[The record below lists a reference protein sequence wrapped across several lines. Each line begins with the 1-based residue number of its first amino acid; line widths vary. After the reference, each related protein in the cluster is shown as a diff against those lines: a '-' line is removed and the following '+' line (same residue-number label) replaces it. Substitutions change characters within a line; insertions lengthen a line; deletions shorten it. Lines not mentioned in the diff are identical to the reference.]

1 MWSLILVWLGGDTN
15 VTVGFEGLETME
27 NEEQN
32 RDWGVMNMWVTMCNC
47 SMRKHRKRSCVVTL
61 G

>member
-1 MWSLILVWLGGDTN
+1 MWLGGDTN

-32 RDWGVMNMWVTMCNC
+32 EIGG
-47 SMRKHRKRSCVVTL
+47 S
-61 G
+61 